1 MTAQSFREKIGFE
14 TDSIEITKDENNFN
28 VYSFRNG
35 AVQEKFEQVIDSLK
49 VLARSTPEDKR
60 IIAVGL
66 KGMGKKV
73 AVVGDGL
80 NDIESFHIA
89 DVSFAMGSSSSV
101 ARHNASM
108 VLVNDDFESCIWSVI
123 WGRNIYCNIKRFL

>member
-1 MTAQSFREKIGFE
+1 M
-14 TDSIEITKDENNFN
+14 
-28 VYSFRNG
+28 
-35 AVQEKFEQVIDSLK
+35 QEKFEQVIDSLK

-80 NDIESFHIA
+80 NDI
-89 DVSFAMGSSSSV
+89 
-101 ARHNASM
+101 
-108 VLVNDDFESCIWSVI
+108 
-123 WGRNIYCNIKRFL
+123 

>member
-14 TDSIEITKDENNFN
+14 TDSIEITKDENNVN

-80 NDIESFHIA
+80 NDI
-89 DVSFAMGSSSSV
+89 
-101 ARHNASM
+101 
-108 VLVNDDFESCIWSVI
+108 
-123 WGRNIYCNIKRFL
+123 